1 VLYQKHFLEHEF
13 PACIVS
19 DNGPA
24 FASELIGK
32 LDKLSNI
39 RHLFTTPYHP
49 QSNGKIERKHRDLK
63 AGLKIYVDEHHTN
76 WDKKLLSLTYA
87 LRTTPDETSVYTP
100 FYLWH
105 GRHPVTPLDILSG
118 AFDKEPTSQEL
129 VLTAMQSQLEA
140 ARVAEQLKTQR
151 DAKWLS
157 KAPEE
162 TKLPTLWETGQMVLV
177 KRPQRQEGLSTKLLY
192 GWVGPFT
199 VRKMV
204 TPVNYSVDLGNGRSQ
219 TYHVSRLHPYHPT
232 TYPLGKDIEVI
243 DLFDYTAV
251 SEADDF
257 EMGAPL
263 LPVEPY
269 QIGQLLLFDQGRD
282 ARIGRIEMLDPDSDI
297 LEMHTYDTMDLDFTQ
312 GSDDQTNWEKG
323 LYPLYLN
330 NQNGLKACK
339 SRDAAGM
346 QPVIIRIH
354 YTDVLD
360 VPFTLSKDRLKKAQL
375 KILHRWHSGNYADVS
390 APLWN

>member
-1 VLYQKHFLEHEF
+1 
-13 PACIVS
+13 
-19 DNGPA
+19 
-24 FASELIGK
+24 
-32 LDKLSNI
+32 
-39 RHLFTTPYHP
+39 
-49 QSNGKIERKHRDLK
+49 
-63 AGLKIYVDEHHTN
+63 
-76 WDKKLLSLTYA
+76 
-87 LRTTPDETSVYTP
+87 
-100 FYLWH
+100 
-105 GRHPVTPLDILSG
+105 
-118 AFDKEPTSQEL
+118 
-129 VLTAMQSQLEA
+129 
-140 ARVAEQLKTQR
+140 
-151 DAKWLS
+151 
-157 KAPEE
+157 
-162 TKLPTLWETGQMVLV
+162 
-177 KRPQRQEGLSTKLLY
+177 
-192 GWVGPFT
+192 VGPFT

-282 ARIGRIEMLDPDSDI
+282 ARIGRIEMLDPDGDI